1 MATVHQACLLSAI
14 SHHLTGTSPFWF
26 YSWVNATA
34 SLMKRLVT
42 KTGNGARKEYWSML
56 GQVTVEAT
64 LRMERQPQDPWLGQD
79 GESYSATP
87 APQCFMWGPPHRQG
101 RLCATCRLYCRKHGD
116 LKMPIQSEAISWQT
130 YWWSPVEVTCST
142 GSSREY
148 PSKILTGKVCSKDP
162 SCRLN
167 FELHIHN
174 IDSTGLQRYPPAVAG
189 GETTLCS
196 N

>member
-1 MATVHQACLLSAI
+1 MSPISYQSPSDRNFTLLILFLSECYCI
-14 SHHLTGTSPFWF
+14 LNEETSYKDREW
-26 YSWVNATA
+26 SQE
-34 SLMKRLVT
+34 
-42 KTGNGARKEYWSML
+42 GDWSML